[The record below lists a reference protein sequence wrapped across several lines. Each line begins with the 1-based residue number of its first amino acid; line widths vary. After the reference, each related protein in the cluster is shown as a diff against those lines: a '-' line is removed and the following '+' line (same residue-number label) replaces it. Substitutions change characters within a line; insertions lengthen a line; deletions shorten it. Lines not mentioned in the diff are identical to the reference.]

1 MDLLDHYLAG
11 STERYY
17 HKQVDF
23 WWNQHAILDYVMGRS
38 LETFKRRLRLAV
50 NETLCAKEGR
60 KETVRRAFSVP
71 RRVSDAK
78 GGADSL
84 VLDNI
89 VHHASPDLMNVMR
102 AKYDPTRNDYLRHTE
117 ELTHFATSTE
127 IGSGSIGHE
136 IVATHV
142 EALPHRQDTR
152 KRFECRN
159 TGHI

>member
-1 MDLLDHYLAG
+1 MVFAEAKMLRWIC
-11 STERYY
+11 STITSLVRL
-17 HKQVDF
+17 KGTTISKLTF

-71 RRVSDAK
+71 RCVSDAK

-102 AKYDPTRNDYLRHTE
+102 AKYDPTRAD
-117 ELTHFATSTE
+117 
-127 IGSGSIGHE
+127 
-136 IVATHV
+136 
-142 EALPHRQDTR
+142 
-152 KRFECRN
+152 
-159 TGHI
+159 